1 MTARAALLL
10 LATVGC
16 TATTYGRP
24 GSPAAQDWLARHD
37 RSEVEVD
44 VAADRPADRAEV
56 VIDARSPTDVR
67 FLARD
72 ASVLSVDR
80 VHKVVDVHH
89 GLGALEGTAIGL
101 GAGALFGLIY
111 GGTRGLDQYEQSMDC
126 TIVCNHTDAAKVGA
140 IMFGVL
146 GLVLG
151 AATGAIVG
159 TRDVLDL
166 R

>member
-1 MTARAALLL
+1 M
-10 LATVGC
+10 
-16 TATTYGRP
+16 
-24 GSPAAQDWLARHD
+24 
-37 RSEVEVD
+37 
-44 VAADRPADRAEV
+44 AADRPTDRAEV

-72 ASVLSVDR
+72 ASVLSADQ
-80 VHKVVDVHH
+80 VHKVVDVYH

-111 GGTRGLDQYEQSMDC
+111 GGTRPLDQYEQSMDC
-126 TIVCNHTDAAKVGA
+126 TIVCNHTDAAEVSA

-146 GLVLG
+146 GLVVG

-159 TRDVLDL
+159 TREVLDL